1 MDKFSV
7 YVPRLLPKNEYF
19 VSGRRSCK
27 GCGKALS
34 ARIASKAVTETPV
47 PQNTPS
53 KYDSLS
59 SYGYAHDLLSFDT
72 LIEQCLSHIDAINS
86 TSAEKSR
93 SRHTA
98 IKKAVIGVNRQVF
111 LKDYLAL
118 TRIFQSKKKAVYLCF
133 DNEPYIDDLINKT
146 GPQPFILNEAPRG
159 VSEKDIKEVVREKN
173 FPPGIA
179 EEDFTYIATA
189 CPSFP
194 FDLIAKMRKATACEG
209 NAFLLILTPCPTG
222 WIFPPRLTHR
232 VGLNAVQTG
241 YFPLY
246 EKYNGKLRITER
258 IAARKPL
265 QHYLA
270 MQKRFFTFS
279 AELIPALQH
288 EVNAF
293 YDELRAQD
301 YEG

>member
-7 YVPRLLPKNEYF
+7 YVPRLLPKNDYF

-34 ARIASKAVTETPV
+34 ARIASKAITETAV
-47 PQNTPS
+47 PQDTS
-53 KYDSLS
+53 SQHDSLS
-59 SYGYAHDLLSFDT
+59 SYGYAHDRLSSDT
-72 LIEQCLSHIDAINS
+72 LIEQCLSRIDAINS
-86 TSAEKSR
+86 SSAEKSR

-98 IKKAVIGVNRQVF
+98 IKKAVIGINRQVL

-118 TRIFQSKKKAVYLCF
+118 TRIFQSEKKAVYLCF
-133 DNEPYIDDLINKT
+133 DNEPYIDDLIDKT
-146 GPQPFILNEAPRG
+146 GPQPFILNEAPHA
-159 VSEKDIKEVVREKN
+159 VSESDMREVIREKN
-173 FPPGIA
+173 MPLGITDDDFP
-179 EEDFTYIATA
+179 YIATA

-194 FDLIAKMRKATACEG
+194 FDLISKVRKAVAYEG

-222 WIFPPRLTHR
+222 WIFPPRLTYR
-232 VGLNAVQTG
+232 VGLTAVQTG

-246 EKYNGKLRITER
+246 EKYNGKIKITER
-258 IAARKPL
+258 IATPKPL
-265 QHYLA
+265 QQYLT

-279 AELIPALQH
+279 AELIPSFQR

-293 YDELRAQD
+293 YDELLAQD
-301 YEG
+301 YKG

>member
-34 ARIASKAVTETPV
+34 ARIASKAITETPV

-53 KYDSLS
+53 KYDSLG
-59 SYGYAHDLLSFDT
+59 SYGYVHDLLSSDT
-72 LIEQCLSHIDAINS
+72 LIEQCLSRIDAINS
-86 TSAEKSR
+86 ASAEKSR

-118 TRIFQSKKKAVYLCF
+118 THIFQSKKKAVYLCF

-146 GPQPFILNEAPRG
+146 GPQPFILNEAPHT
-159 VSEKDIKEVVREKN
+159 VSERDMREVIREKN
-173 FPPGIA
+173 MPLGITD
-179 EEDFTYIATA
+179 EDFSYFATA

-194 FDLIAKMRKATACEG
+194 FDLIAKVRKAVACEG

-222 WIFPPRLTHR
+222 WVFPPRLTHR
-232 VGLNAVQTG
+232 VGLTAVQTG

-246 EKYNGKLRITER
+246 EKYNNKLKITER
-258 IAARKPL
+258 ITTPKPL
-265 QHYLA
+265 QQYLA

-279 AELIPALQH
+279 AQLIPSLQR

-293 YDELRAQD
+293 YEELLAQD
-301 YEG
+301 YKG